1 MTATVM
7 LYLESLLY
15 TCEVFLCVT
24 AFAPVIHGCF
34 RLKHR
39 HQGWSFFFFG
49 YKGSAHL
56 NEAQSLSEQLSQ
68 LYVKVTLSEARAQGC
83 KNP

>member
-7 LYLESLLY
+7 LYLEFLLY
-15 TCEVFLCVT
+15 ICEVFLCVT

-34 RLKHR
+34 RLK
-39 HQGWSFFFFG
+39 QTDTKAGPFLGS
-49 YKGSAHL
+49 KGSADL
-56 NEAQSLSEQLSQ
+56 NEAQSLSEQLSL
-68 LYVKVTLSEARAQGC
+68 LYIKVTLSEACAQGC